1 MCDRVRRGW
10 HVATLLHSGSIGAV
24 VVVIE
29 DDRAVL
35 ERALVLVDTRVL
47 LVHLQFAVVRL
58 SLVAHL
64 KALILD
70 RGNGIILGLR
80 CHRYRLVVAMLCTC
94 IFLDLNV

>member
-35 ERALVLVDTRVL
+35 ERALVLVDTGVL
-47 LVHLQFAVVRL
+47 LVHLQFAVV
-58 SLVAHL
+58 
-64 KALILD
+64 
-70 RGNGIILGLR
+70 
-80 CHRYRLVVAMLCTC
+80 
-94 IFLDLNV
+94 